1 MKTPMII
8 LAAGTLVLGA
18 AQFWR
23 TPSGTEPQV
32 DPMPLAKKSAPTEE
46 STTAAANP
54 SPAGMEAA
62 VETTAAVQTPQLAPP
77 QEKLPLTAKTT
88 VMVTPTVLLPDPQP
102 LAPAAVAPLLTPPP
116 VVNPAQASLPTEVEY
131 NGYAS
136 LELAQQMEGMER
148 IQMVRQGIS
157 QIASVNVPR
166 AVEAANSLA
175 DGHDHGVAVGSL
187 VRIINEKNPALAAS
201 IAFSEVPPQTT
212 LGLLQYPRTAVVMKQ
227 IMDTQISESP
237 VRAVHWA
244 NSLPDAPNQEAARK
258 LVAASWAERSPEAA
272 LQWVQ
277 TLPESNQ
284 DSVRAAIE
292 NAFTAP
298 SLPSNQFP
306 ARTQ

>member
-18 AQFWR
+18 VQLWR

-32 DPMPLAKKSAPTEE
+32 ELTPVAMKSAPTEE

-54 SPAGMEAA
+54 SPAGTEVV
-62 VETTAAVQTPQLAPP
+62 VETTTAVQTPQLAAP
-77 QEKLPLTAKTT
+77 QEALPFTAKATVSVTAEVPLT
-88 VMVTPTVLLPDPQP
+88 DPQS
-102 LAPAAVAPLLTPPP
+102 LAPAPLLTPPP
-116 VVNPAQASLPTEVEY
+116 VANPAPASLPTEVEY

-148 IQMVRQGIS
+148 IQMVRKGIS

-166 AVEAANSLA
+166 AVEAANSLT

-212 LGLLQYPRTAVVMKQ
+212 LGLMQYPRTALVMKQ

-237 VRAVHWA
+237 ARAVHWA
-244 NSLPDAPNQEAARK
+244 NSLPEGSNQEAARK
-258 LVAASWAERSPEAA
+258 LVAVSWAERSPETA

-298 SLPSNQFP
+298 SLPSIQNPSKPQ
-306 ARTQ
+306 